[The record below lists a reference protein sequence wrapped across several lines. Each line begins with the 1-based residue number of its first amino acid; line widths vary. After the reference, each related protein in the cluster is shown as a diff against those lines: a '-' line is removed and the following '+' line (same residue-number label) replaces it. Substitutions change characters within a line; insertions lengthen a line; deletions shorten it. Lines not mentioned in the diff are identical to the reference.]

1 MTPKAW
7 MPRVGIV
14 ALLVLICCTAWACA
28 QPVGTEQTSEPAN
41 PDVLRIATTTSLY
54 DTGLLDEL
62 EAMYENVS
70 SVDVQIT
77 STGTGQALE
86 LGQRCDVD
94 VVLVHAPSLEQQF
107 IDEGYGVNP
116 RCFAYNN
123 FIIVGPPDDPA
134 GIMNMTPTEAFQ
146 AIYQAGTT
154 GTEGV
159 QFVSRGDESGT
170 NTREIQIWEA
180 AGYNYTNDIQG
191 SGDWYLESGSGMGET
206 LTLTNERQAYTLSD
220 IGTFLS
226 FQQDLQLEQLVTE
239 GDDLLNRYSIMQ
251 VNPQT
256 CPNVNYP
263 EAVNFT
269 DWLIS
274 NDTKQFI
281 GEYGVEEYGQALFTP
296 LYEPE
301 CTEPP
306 FNCTCTGNITE
317 NMTA

>member
-1 MTPKAW
+1 MTPKSW

-62 EAMYENVS
+62 EAMYENMS
-70 SVDVQIT
+70 GVDVQIT

-86 LGQRCDVD
+86 LGERCDVD

-107 IDEGYGVNP
+107 IDEGYGVNQ

-146 AIYQAGTT
+146 AIYQAGTG

-180 AGYNYTNDIQG
+180 AGYNYTDDIRD
-191 SGDWYLESGSGMGET
+191 SGNWYLESGSGMGET
-206 LTLTNERQAYTLSD
+206 LTLTNERGAYTLSD

-226 FQQDLQLEQLVTE
+226 FQQDLDLEQLVTE
-239 GDDLLNRYSIMQ
+239 GDDLLNRYSVMQ
-251 VNPQT
+251 VNPDT
-256 CPNVNYP
+256 CPSVNYP

-269 DWLIS
+269 NWLIS

-281 GEYGVEEYGQALFTP
+281 GEYGMEEFGQPLFTP
-296 LYEPE
+296 LYPPE

-306 FNCTCTGNITE
+306 FNCTCAE
-317 NMTA
+317 NVTV